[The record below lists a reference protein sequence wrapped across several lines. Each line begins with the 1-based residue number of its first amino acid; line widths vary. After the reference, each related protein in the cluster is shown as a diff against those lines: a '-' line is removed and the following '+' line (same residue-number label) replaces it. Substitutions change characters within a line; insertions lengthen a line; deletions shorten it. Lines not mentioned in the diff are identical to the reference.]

1 LNFDP
6 EALIDSKKL
15 ASKPCS
21 IKRLHGGAWNEVFR
35 VTGPDSD
42 IVIKRFVNV
51 LEGTL
56 FPNLPAAEALAL
68 ERLSGL
74 AVAPDPIAFFPET
87 PWGKVLVY
95 RFHDG
100 ESWSGNVGLV
110 ADLMKRKLPVD
121 ASGFREVPIDV
132 AGVIAEGDKLFNRCD
147 QDHRVDGFRKNRPR
161 AKTLPTLSRRVLI
174 HTDVGPTNL
183 ISGPLGLRLID
194 WQCPAAGDPAEDV
207 FSFLTPAWQ
216 ILSFRDPLSA
226 NDRRDFL
233 SRYDDVVVEERLNI
247 LEPAFIYRAASY
259 CCLRYQ
265 MLKDTDPVWHGLY
278 VRAADEELERLAG
291 GVS

>member
-1 LNFDP
+1 LSFNP
-6 EALIDSKKL
+6 ETLIDTEKL
-15 ASKPCS
+15 ASRPYS
-21 IKRLHGGAWNEVFR
+21 VSRLHGGAWNEVFR
-35 VTGPDSD
+35 VTSVDSD

-74 AVAPDPIAFFPET
+74 AVAPDPIAFFPDTE
-87 PWGKVLVY
+87 WGEVLVY

-100 ESWSGNVGLV
+100 ESWSCNVGLV
-110 ADLMKRKLPVD
+110 ADLLKRKLPVN
-121 ASGFREVPIDV
+121 AAGFREVPIDP
-132 AGVIAEGDKLFNRCD
+132 AGVIAEGDKLFERCD
-147 QDHRVDGFRKNRPR
+147 KDHRVDGFRKIRPR
-161 AKTLPTLSRRVLI
+161 SRALPALSRRFLI

-183 ISGPLGLRLID
+183 ILGPAGLRLID

-216 ILSFRDPLSA
+216 TLSFREPLRD
-226 NDRRDFL
+226 NDRSDFL
-233 SRYDDVVVEERLNI
+233 SRYGDAAMEERLSI

-265 MLKDTDPVWHGLY
+265 MLKDTDPMWHALY
-278 VRAADEELERLAG
+278 VRAADFELERLAG
-291 GVS
+291 AAT

>member
-1 LNFDP
+1 LSFDP

-15 ASKPCS
+15 ASRPYS
-21 IKRLHGGAWNEVFR
+21 INRLRGGAWNEVFR
-35 VTGPDSD
+35 VTSSASD

-87 PWGKVLVY
+87 EWGKVLVY

-100 ESWSGNVGLV
+100 DSWSGDVGLV
-110 ADLMKRKLPVD
+110 ADLLKRKLPVD
-121 ASGFREVPIDV
+121 ASGFREVPIDP
-132 AGVIAEGDKLFNRCD
+132 AGVIAEGDRLFERCD
-147 QDHRVDGFRKNRPR
+147 QDHRVDGFRKSRPR
-161 AKTLPTLSRRVLI
+161 ARTLPTLSRRVLI

-183 ISGPLGLRLID
+183 ISGPAGLRLID

-216 ILSFRDPLSA
+216 ILSFREPLSA
-226 NDRRDFL
+226 NERSDFL
-233 SRYDDVVVEERLNI
+233 SSYDDHALAERLCI

-265 MLKDTDPVWHGLY
+265 MLKDTDPMWHALY
-278 VRAADEELERLAG
+278 VRAADAELERLAG

>member
-1 LNFDP
+1 LSFDP
-6 EALIDSKKL
+6 EALIDAKKL
-15 ASKPCS
+15 ASRPYTV
-21 IKRLHGGAWNEVFR
+21 KRLRGGAWNEVFR
-35 VTGPDSD
+35 VTSSDSD

-74 AVAPDPIAFFPET
+74 AVAPDPIAFFPDT

-95 RFHDG
+95 RFHEGD
-100 ESWSGNVGLV
+100 SWSGNVGLV
-110 ADLMKRKLPVD
+110 ADLLKRKLQVD
-121 ASGFREVPIDV
+121 ASGFRDVPIDP
-132 AGVIAEGDKLFNRCD
+132 AGVIAEGDKLFARCD
-147 QDHRVDGFRKNRPR
+147 SDHRVDGFRKHRPR
-161 AKTLPTLSRRVLI
+161 AGSLPSLPRRVLI

-183 ISGPLGLRLID
+183 ISGPQGLRLID

-226 NDRRDFL
+226 EDRSAFL
-233 SRYDDVVVEERLNI
+233 SRYNDGAVEERLGI

-265 MLKDTDPVWHGLY
+265 MLKDTDPTWHGLY
-278 VRAADEELERLAG
+278 VRAADVELERLAG
-291 GVS
+291 GVT